1 MDPNEVLKRLRSLLE
16 QRDLV
21 EDSDSG
27 NTWLDP
33 DSANEFAQMFE
44 ILDDWISNGGFLP
57 KEWQK

>member
-1 MDPNEVLKRLRSLLE
+1 MDPNEVLKRLRRLLE

-33 DSANEFAQMFE
+33 DSANEFVQMFE
-44 ILDDWISNGGFLP
+44 ILDDWMSNGGFLP